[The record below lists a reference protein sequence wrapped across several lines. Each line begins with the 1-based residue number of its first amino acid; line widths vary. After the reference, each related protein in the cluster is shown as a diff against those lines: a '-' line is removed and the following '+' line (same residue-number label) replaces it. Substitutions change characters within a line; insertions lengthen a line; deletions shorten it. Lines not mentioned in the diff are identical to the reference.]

1 METTEPARRPAHSNP
16 PRLEAF
22 HALARIEAEGAFAKF
37 IGKSE
42 TNDARDARFVTE
54 LVSGVTRM
62 QKLMDYYIFKL
73 YKGDMEEM
81 QDSVRRCL
89 RMGLYE
95 LTQMDT
101 PPHAALN
108 EYAELARYAIN
119 ERVVGLINGMLRTAS
134 RWDTPP
140 EPDID
145 NTAERLAVAYSHPTW
160 LVRKW
165 LTRWG
170 QLKTTEILRH
180 NNERPTFG
188 VRPNA
193 IHADAETFDERA
205 KEAGFESEPSKWVD
219 GMVTAQS
226 VQPLVRSGILNDG
239 LCSVQD
245 EAAALVV
252 HLINLQPGE
261 TLFDVCAAPGGKTCY
276 AAERSGNRATIVA
289 SDVSRNR
296 TRLVERSAKRLGL
309 SSVETIESS
318 VADRSK
324 SRQEADAVLLDVPCS
339 GTGVLGKRADM
350 RWHRT
355 PAELDELRVLQIQML
370 KDAAKLVK
378 PGGRLIYATCSLEAE
393 ENERQVTRFLK
404 KNPDFELRSAAGR
417 VPDDMVTREG
427 YYTALPHEHGTDGAF
442 AAVLVRSGG

>member
-1 METTEPARRPAHSNP
+1 MMETTQPERRAAHSNP

-73 YKGDMEEM
+73 YKGDMDEM

-119 ERVVGLINGMLRTAS
+119 ERVVSLINGVLRTAS
-134 RWDTPP
+134 RWDEPP
-140 EPDID
+140 EPAID
-145 NTAERLAVAYSHPTW
+145 DTAERLAVAYSHPTW

-193 IHADAETFDERA
+193 IHSDADSFGARA
-205 KEAGFESEPSKWVD
+205 AEAGFESSPSKWVD

-226 VQPLVRSGILNDG
+226 VQPLVRSGLLNDG

-261 TLFDVCAAPGGKTCY
+261 TLFDLCAAPGGKTCY
-276 AAERSGNRATIVA
+276 AAERSGNKATIVA

-309 SSVETIESS
+309 SSVETMEAS
-318 VADRSK
+318 VSDRAK

-339 GTGVLGKRADM
+339 GTGVLAKRADM

-355 PAELDELRVLQIQML
+355 PQELDEVRVLQIQML

-378 PGGRLIYATCSLEAE
+378 PGGRLIYSTCSLEAE

-417 VPDDMVTREG
+417 VPDSMVTREG

-442 AAVLVRSGG
+442 AAVLVRSA